1 MDKMNRKLEHLEESI
16 QTLLRK
22 TDLLHIDNQVL
33 KNKNAELEA
42 LVERQKNII
51 KDIEENNKIVK
62 IAESISNTKA
72 DQSELKGKIDEYLK
86 EIDRCIALLSS

>member
-1 MDKMNRKLEHLEESI
+1 MDNMNRKLEQLEESI
-16 QTLLRK
+16 QALLRK

-42 LVERQKNII
+42 LVESQKNII

-62 IAESISNTKA
+62 IVGTIANSES
-72 DQSELKGKIDEYLK
+72 DQPELKGKIEQYLK